1 MFVKL
6 ILQSVHIKQHDCSKE
21 RIPNF
26 WMLLNVVISLDKD
39 SGFWSLFYH

>member
-6 ILQSVHIKQHDCSKE
+6 ILQSVHIKQQDCSKK
-21 RIPNF
+21 RILNF